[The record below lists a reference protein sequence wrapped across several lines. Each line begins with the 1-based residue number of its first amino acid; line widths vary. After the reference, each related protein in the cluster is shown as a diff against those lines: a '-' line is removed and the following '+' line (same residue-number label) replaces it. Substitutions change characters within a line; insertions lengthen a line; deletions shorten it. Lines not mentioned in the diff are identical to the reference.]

1 MVKYNYEKL
10 WLLSFGNAELIVKAF
25 TKLAQGAKTYEALRG
40 DNFIVNE
47 RIVIDNPYKLTYQQL
62 AEYLGILALRP
73 LQHYSLHGYTDLDMA
88 RVPSWVS
95 ASIVKT
101 NPLIEI
107 KQSKLIFI
115 EETIC
120 QQDYNGAKPKAAQKN
135 LK

>member
-1 MVKYNYEKL
+1 MVRYDYEKL

-25 TKLAQGAKTYEALRG
+25 IKLAQGAATYGVLRG
-40 DNFIVNE
+40 DDFIVNE
-47 RIVIDNPYKLTYQQL
+47 RTIIDNPHKLTYQQL

-101 NPLIEI
+101 HPLIEI

-120 QQDYNGAKPKAAQKN
+120 HQDYNGAKLKAGQKN
-135 LK
+135 QT

>member
-1 MVKYNYEKL
+1 MVKYDYEKL

-25 TKLAQGAKTYEALRG
+25 TKLAQGAATYECLKG
-40 DNFIVNE
+40 DDYIVNE
-47 RIVIDNPYKLTYQQL
+47 RIVIDNPHKLSYQQL

-73 LQHYSLHGYTDLDMA
+73 LQQYILYGYTDLDMA

-95 ASIVKT
+95 ASIVKS

-107 KQSKLIFI
+107 KQAKLIFI

-120 QQDYNGAKPKAAQKN
+120 HQD
-135 LK
+135 